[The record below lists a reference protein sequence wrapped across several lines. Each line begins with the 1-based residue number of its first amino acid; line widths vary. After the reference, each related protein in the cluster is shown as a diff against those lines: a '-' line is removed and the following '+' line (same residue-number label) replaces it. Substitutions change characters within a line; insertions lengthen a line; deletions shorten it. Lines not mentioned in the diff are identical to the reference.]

1 MSTVKKLTVTAL
13 FLALSVALPP
23 LFHAVGLGQAFSPLH
38 IPALACGL
46 ICGPLYG
53 LICGA
58 LGPLLASLIN
68 GMPPMAMLLYFIP
81 EMMAY
86 GLFAGLFFKLIRTG
100 STLADCVVSLLIAML
115 IGRVVGGLVHGAVF
129 ADSGFNMPAT
139 NILHIAG
146 VSRIYR
152 IHLVRRR
159 LAPGILERE
168 SLRGNSRSAFL
179 PHGKIPI
186 TIEIHGTRRRDE
198 GTARCAQFFN
208 SPTRMERPLERP

>member
-129 ADSGFNMPAT
+129 LGGGAQYSVSIWLGAYFAGTWPGM
-139 NILHIAG
+139 ILHIVLIPA
-146 VSRIYR
+146 IY
-152 IHLVRRR
+152 
-159 LAPGILERE
+159 LALEKAK
-168 SLRGNSRSAFL
+168 L
-179 PHGKIPI
+179 IPKRYKK
-186 TIEIHGTRRRDE
+186 E
-198 GTARCAQFFN
+198 
-208 SPTRMERPLERP
+208 